1 MQGDN
6 SITHGTLG
14 KVSKIK
20 VKKKSKVEKTIGRIV
35 VYGNAGLSIDTTD
48 GHNITDIYS

>member
-1 MQGDN
+1 MDARCN

-14 KVSKIK
+14 NVSKIRQK
-20 VKKKSKVEKTIGRIV
+20 KTIGRIV
-35 VYGNAGLSIDTTD
+35 VYGNVGLSMDTTD